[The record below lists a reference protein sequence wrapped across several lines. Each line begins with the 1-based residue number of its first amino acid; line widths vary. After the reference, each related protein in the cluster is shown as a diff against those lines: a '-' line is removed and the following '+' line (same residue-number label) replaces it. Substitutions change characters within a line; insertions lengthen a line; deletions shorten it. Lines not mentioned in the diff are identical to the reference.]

1 MRSSRTA
8 SRKEE
13 PVKGI
18 VSQFVSQLT
27 CEEKIELL
35 EDLKAA
41 IAEELAQ
48 GRTGEP
54 AACPRCGCPSFVK
67 RGPVRGGS
75 PRY

>member
-48 GRTGEP
+48 GRTASRPHARG
-54 AACPRCGCPSFVK
+54 AAAPPS
-67 RGPVRGGS
+67 
-75 PRY
+75 